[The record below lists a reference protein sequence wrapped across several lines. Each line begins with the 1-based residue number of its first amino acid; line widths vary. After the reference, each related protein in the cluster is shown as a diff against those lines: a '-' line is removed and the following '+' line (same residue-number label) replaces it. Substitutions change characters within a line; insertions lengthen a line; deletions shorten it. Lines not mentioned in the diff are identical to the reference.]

1 MKSLLVVLRSPA
13 LLLLSVCIFFIG
25 LGYGLTLPFMPLF
38 GVERA
43 GMSPLSLG
51 IFMACGSLSGIIIS
65 TLFSRLSDKKPV
77 RKWIIVGS
85 CVSAS
90 VGYVFYANTDSY
102 IVLMLVS
109 CTFMALSFSAFPQ
122 LFALARE
129 VVEREASEDVTVVM
143 AVLRALVS
151 LAWILGPVMA
161 SFIIY
166 QFSYTGLFLVVS
178 LMYML
183 VAVFVL
189 MIRVHESR
197 EPGGGTELSS
207 DSVRSFKR
215 LLMAP
220 QIVFSLLAFMAFE
233 LANTMGG
240 IVTPLYVTQELQGG
254 KLDVGMISG
263 VNAALQVP
271 TMIILGILAKRF
283 GSITV
288 MKCAGL
294 FGVAYFSLFWFT
306 QSGWQI
312 IAIQIFSAIFIAIV
326 LGVGMTFFQDLV
338 PKMTGTATTLYNNAN
353 IIGSMGGGLLAGAV
367 GNYFGFKIVIACSA
381 ALAFLGF
388 VLLLV
393 PNANKEVVR
402 HVGGDTYES

>member
-1 MKSLLVVLRSPA
+1 
-13 LLLLSVCIFFIG
+13 
-25 LGYGLTLPFMPLF
+25 
-38 GVERA
+38 
-43 GMSPLSLG
+43 
-51 IFMACGSLSGIIIS
+51 MACGSLSGIIIS

-189 MIRVHESR
+189 MIRADEIR
-197 EPGGGTELSS
+197 EPGAERNYHLTQYVASS
-207 DSVRSFKR
+207 
-215 LLMAP
+215 
-220 QIVFSLLAFMAFE
+220 
-233 LANTMGG
+233 
-240 IVTPLYVTQELQGG
+240 
-254 KLDVGMISG
+254 
-263 VNAALQVP
+263 
-271 TMIILGILAKRF
+271 
-283 GSITV
+283 
-288 MKCAGL
+288 
-294 FGVAYFSLFWFT
+294 
-306 QSGWQI
+306 
-312 IAIQIFSAIFIAIV
+312 
-326 LGVGMTFFQDLV
+326 
-338 PKMTGTATTLYNNAN
+338 
-353 IIGSMGGGLLAGAV
+353 
-367 GNYFGFKIVIACSA
+367 AC
-381 ALAFLGF
+381 
-388 VLLLV
+388 
-393 PNANKEVVR
+393 
-402 HVGGDTYES
+402 